1 MRFNGLDF
9 LLIEDSM
16 FLKKI
21 SKLPES
27 IRSMYVS
34 NCISLNSKS
43 LRNLLLQVHL
53 SYKETILVTFPNT
66 LLVLVTSNF

>member
-1 MRFNGLDF
+1 
-9 LLIEDSM
+9 M

-21 SKLPES
+21 PKLPES
-27 IRSMYVS
+27 IRSVYVS

-43 LRNLLLQVHL
+43 LRKLFLQVPL

-66 LLVLVTSNF
+66 LLVLVISNF